1 MSFILAEDAAL
12 KTKMQG
18 IVVPD
23 EKNGTRSVQV
33 WFANPDVETRQQ
45 SYPYITIE
53 LIGIDWANYRQ
64 HSGYREDNDRQG
76 TVTPINGEVFRYES
90 PATWDLLYQITA
102 YSRHPRHDR
111 IIVAHLLGQD
121 FVANRGFLPV
131 PNDLGTETSWRHIVM
146 QDFAKRDTIEDGRRL
161 YRSVFTVLVTSEG
174 TPTDGDSVAWVE
186 DVLIN
191 ENPTYIPSDYE
202 EL

>member
-64 HSGYREDNDRQG
+64 HSGYLEDNDRQG

>member
-1 MSFILAEDAAL
+1 MSFIFAEDQAL

-18 IVVPD
+18 IVVTD
-23 EKNGTRSVQV
+23 EKNNTRSVQV

-64 HSGYREDNDRQG
+64 HSGFISDNDRQG
-76 TVTPINGEVFRYES
+76 TVTPVNGEVFRYES

-111 IIVAHLLGQD
+111 AITAHLLGQD

-131 PNDLGTETSWRHIVM
+131 PNDLGTEISWRHIIM
-146 QDFAKRDTIEDGRRL
+146 QDFAKRDTVEDGRRL

-174 TPTDGDSVAWVE
+174 TPSDGDSVAWVE